1 MESKELVDEDVT
13 NVTKRESYLSD
24 PSQAGGRRSDAINDD
39 DDDDDNVGEVGDARA
54 TATTANDDDVVPE
67 EFLAYRNE
75 K

>member
-13 NVTKRESYLSD
+13 NFTKRESYLSD
-24 PSQAGGRRSDAINDD
+24 PSQAGGQRSDAING
-39 DDDDDNVGEVGDARA
+39 DDDDNNVGGVGDARA

-67 EFLAYRNE
+67 EFLAYLNE

>member
-13 NVTKRESYLSD
+13 NFTKRESYLSD
-24 PSQAGGRRSDAINDD
+24 PSQAGGQRSDAINGDE
-39 DDDDDNVGEVGDARA
+39 DNVGEVGDARA
-54 TATTANDDDVVPE
+54 TTTTANDDDVVPE

>member
-24 PSQAGGRRSDAINDD
+24 PSQASGQRSDAING
-39 DDDDDNVGEVGDARA
+39 DDDNVGEVGDARA